1 MDNRNILDIG
11 SIISDIK
18 LGAASKISQV
28 FQEKKSNEDDSYFS
42 QATEFEDK
50 GPIGDYEATYQE
62 LCHLLENIKQKWE
75 TEDPDENL
83 ANKYYQR
90 DLLYLYD
97 RISLD
102 MDYLNGY
109 PDRNNEWLEKL
120 LELKYEIRNM
130 F

>member
-1 MDNRNILDIG
+1 MNQIVCLRETLG
-11 SIISDIK
+11 SEP
-18 LGAASKISQV
+18 SKYQ
-28 FQEKKSNEDDSYFS
+28 QEKKSNEDDSYFS

-90 DLLYLYD
+90 YKNIIHL
-97 RISLD
+97 
-102 MDYLNGY
+102 
-109 PDRNNEWLEKL
+109 
-120 LELKYEIRNM
+120 
-130 F
+130 